1 MIFHYFI
8 KNWFWFGKNFSSV
21 KILQGAKSL
30 WNIKFIQ
37 SKSKSLYDD
46 SLVSKGIMS
55 VSNLFDRKGEL
66 KNWETLSQE
75 FNLNPVHF
83 LKWYGVLES
92 IPTSWKKALRSHSVE
107 ESMISEDRGAEGRGE
122 QRALQH

>member
-8 KNWFWFGKNFSSV
+8 KKWFGLGKNFPPV
-21 KILQGAKSL
+21 KNLTGSQISTQSL
-30 WNIKFIQ
+30 WNNKFIK

-66 KNWETLSQE
+66 KLKNWETVSQE

-83 LKWYGVLES
+83 IKWYGLLKS
-92 IPTSWKKALRSHSVE
+92 IPSSWKKALRSHSIE
-107 ESMISEDRGAEGRGE
+107 KS
-122 QRALQH
+122 